1 MEGMSMIHEKN
12 DQINNSIDGMLE
24 KQILEGV
31 DSPDKQNKKSTFD
44 SQDSILHGDALL
56 AEDTVDSKLYDK
68 IIQKIIDNP
77 KIDKRTLMQRFIAK
91 IEMESNNVGTMADE
105 LNSIKQFMKGLAN
118 QNEKTDQILG
128 DTLNAEEQF
137 YSDDD
142 NQFNGM
148 KSLCEG

>member
-1 MEGMSMIHEKN
+1 MIHENN

-105 LNSIKQFMKGLAN
+105 LNSIKQFMKGFAN
-118 QNEKTDQILG
+118 
-128 DTLNAEEQF
+128 
-137 YSDDD
+137 
-142 NQFNGM
+142 
-148 KSLCEG
+148 